1 MQDKPKTKMKAGDLV
16 KLRGH
21 PNLGIILGFKRG
33 DFNKSLLAEVKFLTG
48 RGHEIKMILDQGT
61 FLLSQEGLEVIA

>member
-1 MQDKPKTKMKAGDLV
+1 MQDKPKTKMKVGDLV
-16 KLRGH
+16 KFRDH

-48 RGHEIKMILDQGT
+48 RGHVNQGT

>member
-33 DFNKSLLAEVKFLTG
+33 DIDRPHQAIRRTRES
-48 RGHEIKMILDQGT
+48 
-61 FLLSQEGLEVIA
+61 S

>member
-1 MQDKPKTKMKAGDLV
+1 MQVGDLV
-16 KLRGH
+16 RYH
-21 PNLGIILGFKRG
+21 SDPNLGIILGFKRG

-48 RGHEIKMILDQGT
+48 RGHVNQGT